1 MVLLVGVV
9 TGLREVA
16 PPPLLARDPGS
27 DAFLNRDAWL
37 VRIAKLRPKFL
48 NPKKQANMPETL
60 EKRLAALNLRSKFM
74 IDKQLAHP

>member
-1 MVLLVGVV
+1 MRSL
-9 TGLREVA
+9 TGMY
-16 PPPLLARDPGS
+16 D
-27 DAFLNRDAWL
+27 L

-74 IDKQLAHP
+74 IDKQLAHL